1 MIERVLKYANKKA
14 LPDNYFF
21 SPEWIVLG
29 INNTCNLHCK
39 MCDVGTLNLETNF
52 AKNLTGTSPLNMPL
66 ELFERIADQT
76 KMYYPKAKLGFAF
89 TEPLA
94 YPHIVKAVEYANK
107 KGLYTAITTNALL
120 LPAKADAL
128 VKAGLNEIFVS
139 LDGLE
144 TTHNMIRGNEKS
156 FQKALEGIKK
166 LFQHPNPPKVSVVSA
181 ITEWNAKN
189 LKEFAD
195 YFKDLPLHEI
205 GFMHTQFGEPSIAIN
220 HNKIWGNI
228 YPATESNLD
237 VVNLNNMD
245 LPHLLD
251 QIKKIKDE
259 KYPFKAFFSPEIN
272 DLESLNTYY
281 HKPEVI
287 IGKKCEAVYL
297 SIMIKSDGSA
307 IPAHGR
313 CYNLKVGNIYNES
326 LKEIWTSSIFGKF
339 RKDLRNAGGFLP
351 ACSRCCSAF

>member
-1 MIERVLKYANKKA
+1 MIERTLKFVNKKVF
-14 LPDNYFF
+14 PENYAF

-39 MCDVGTLNLETNF
+39 MCDIGTQSLETNF
-52 AKNLTGTSPLNMPL
+52 AINLVGTSPLNMPL
-66 ELFERIADQT
+66 DLFKIIADQT
-76 KMYYPKAKLGFAF
+76 QTYFPKAKLGFAF

-94 YPHIVKAVEYANK
+94 YPHIVQAIEYATK
-107 KGLYTAITTNALL
+107 KNLYSAITTNALL
-120 LPAKADAL
+120 LPNKAEAL
-128 VKAGLNEIFVS
+128 VKAGLSEIFVS

-144 TTHNMIRGNEKS
+144 QTHNEIRGNNKS

-166 LFQHPNPPKVSVVSA
+166 LFEYDRHPKVSIVSA
-181 ITEWNAKN
+181 ITEWNVGN
-189 LKEFAD
+189 LKAFAD
-195 YFKDLPLHEI
+195 FFKDLPLNEI
-205 GFMHTQFGEPSIAIN
+205 GFMHTQFGDPKIAID
-220 HNKIWGNI
+220 HNKKWGHI

-245 LPHLLD
+245 LPQLLE
-251 QIKKIKDE
+251 QIKSIKAD
-259 KYPFKAFFSPEIN
+259 KYPFKIYFSPEI
-272 DLESLNTYY
+272 DHFKELDIYY
-281 HKPEVI
+281 NQPEVI
-287 IGKKCEAVYL
+287 IGKRCEAVYS

-326 LKEIWTSSIFGKF
+326 LKDIWTSNTFGKF
-339 RKDLRNAGGFLP
+339 RKDLRDANGFLP